1 MASGGGSLGLIACLL
16 LFQSELW
23 EAWAAAAVYSTSDF
37 FSGPS
42 ETPRVD
48 PLSPMQVQVT
58 RMAHQDR
65 SSPFKPFS
73 FGCGQPLMKIMGG
86 VDAKEGKWPWQVSV
100 RVRHMHVCGGSL
112 ISAQWVLT
120 AAHCIYSRI
129 AYNVKMGDRSVYHE
143 NTSLVIP
150 IQKIVVHPQFLSATV
165 VTNDIALLKLQHPV
179 NFTSQIHPICIPP
192 ENFILKTGTKCWVT
206 GWGKKDPGIS
216 DVPAEILQEV
226 DQNIIHYAE
235 CNEMLKKAT
244 STSNDLVKR
253 GMICAYKDQG
263 KDSCQGDSG
272 GPLVCEFFDK
282 WVQVGIVSWG
292 IGCGR
297 RGHPAVYTDVA
308 FYSKWLTEV
317 VNQATCFSPRVFLI
331 LPLCSLT
338 L

>member
-23 EAWAAAAVYSTSDF
+23 EAWAAAAVFSTSDF
-37 FSGPS
+37 SSGHS
-42 ETPRVD
+42 ETSMVD
-48 PLSPMQVQVT
+48 PLPPRQVQVT

-73 FGCGQPLMKIMGG
+73 FGCGQPLMKIIGG
-86 VDAKEGKWPWQVSV
+86 ADAKEGKWPWQVSV

-150 IQKIVVHPQFLSATV
+150 IQKIVVHPQFSSATV
-165 VTNDIALLKLQHPV
+165 VKNDIALLKLQHPV

-206 GWGKKDPGIS
+206 GWGKKDPG
-216 DVPAEILQEV
+216 DPNVPAEILQEV

-253 GMICAYKDQG
+253 GMICAYKGQG

-297 RGHPAVYTDVA
+297 RGHPAVYTEVA

-317 VNQATCFSPRVFLI
+317 VNQAACFSPRVFLI